1 MQVLSQLA
9 CQLTASR
16 PRARFLSMG
25 QLPEL
30 MTVPEV
36 AEALR
41 ISDETVHR
49 WCREGRLPFV
59 RVLGLKRFRRDEIE
73 ALVTDREVAS

>member
-1 MQVLSQLA
+1 M
-9 CQLTASR
+9 
-16 PRARFLSMG
+16 SMT

-41 ISDETVHR
+41 LSDETVHR
-49 WCREGRLPFV
+49 WARLGKLPV
-59 RVLGLKRFRRDEIE
+59 VNVLGVKRFRRVDIE
-73 ALVTDREVAS
+73 AIVRGDQPESAA